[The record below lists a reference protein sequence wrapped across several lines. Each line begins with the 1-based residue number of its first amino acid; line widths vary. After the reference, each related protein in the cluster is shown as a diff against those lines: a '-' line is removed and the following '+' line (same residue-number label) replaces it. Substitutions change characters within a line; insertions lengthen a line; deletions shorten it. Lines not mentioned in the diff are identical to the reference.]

1 VEQVKM
7 MEVFKAV
14 ADLGSF
20 SRAAEYMS
28 LGRPQVS
35 RVIQEL
41 EGSVGVRLFHRTT
54 RNVRLTFEGEQFYER
69 IDLLLADIE
78 EVNSM
83 FNKGCGD
90 ISGRLRVDIPT
101 ALAQESFLANL
112 KQFSD
117 SYPNIELSLG
127 ITDRTVDLVAEG
139 VDCVLRLGS
148 LPSSNLIA
156 KPIGRVRMVT
166 CASPQYL
173 EQHGEPKTLDELTS
187 HVGVNFLSGQN
198 NRLMPWSFYENGEER
213 KLNCRN
219 GVIVN
224 ESNSYVEC
232 GVVGFGIIQA
242 PGITLHKYLH
252 SGRLVE
258 VLKNYQP
265 ESKQLSILYAERKFQ
280 SLKTRAFIEWVSQS
294 FPKLYSEWINVK

>member
-1 VEQVKM
+1 

-90 ISGRLRVDIPT
+90 ISGRLRVDITT